1 MTEQNINLWRKC
13 STCKKP
19 ILLNSKYYVCSVST
33 CNGQRT
39 GYVFCSMQC
48 FETHL
53 PGARH
58 RDAGAIEKIA
68 PKTVTP
74 TEFEQQNNNSGSQ
87 TPSNISSSQSAH
99 GMNPQNNLSTN
110 NPTPSLGRRIIVSAN
125 ATSKKN
131 PTNTGPQKL
140 PQEILI
146 IASRLKE
153 YVQIKAEMNTSA
165 SVMDILSD
173 IVRELC
179 DEAIENARRDGRKTV
194 MDRDFKP

>member
-1 MTEQNINLWRKC
+1 MEQSEQNWRRC

-19 ILLNSKYYVCSVST
+19 IGFQTKYYTCSVST

-58 RDAGAIEKIA
+58 RDAGAIE
-68 PKTVTP
+68 
-74 TEFEQQNNNSGSQ
+74 
-87 TPSNISSSQSAH
+87 NISPKMSQ
-99 GMNPQNNLSTN
+99 GSTN
-110 NPTPSLGRRIIVSAN
+110 QPSPPVAGQRIIIKNTPQSME
-125 ATSKKN
+125 SKTINSSTKN
-131 PTNTGPQKL
+131 QP
-140 PQEILI
+140 PQEVLI

-153 YVQIKAEMNTSA
+153 YIQAKAEMNTSA

-173 IVRELC
+173 KVRALC
-179 DEAIENARRDGRKTV
+179 DEAIESARRDGRKTV
-194 MDRDFKP
+194 MDRDF